1 MRGRRNYNGNLPLK
15 IMSNSR
21 ILSQYLSLNHGPYH
35 TEGRTSL
42 FDKRKENFS
51 RILNF
56 QTSVRESFSPDRM
69 HLNKYFPEEKPRK
82 DILTSIL
89 SDDLTP
95 MRKKSTIVNK
105 YQEIKSKH
113 RVIYYEKSG
122 SDSDD
127 GLLKRSLQ
135 FIKKISKSNN
145 HLEVL
150 GSHLNSLALCERNL
164 EDKRKEFKKL
174 VYGLDDSQFEKQ
186 ESKEKDELIVS
197 HGVIK
202 YKYPIECSD
211 EELYRARSYL
221 NSSGNREQIIAIN
234 YKSNIELTIN
244 LVQCLRSQQWL
255 NDELI
260 NFYFS
265 MLQERNDRQTSNG
278 FKPKVWLWNSFFY
291 TKLTGD
297 QSNDETGY
305 CYKNVS
311 RWTQRKKIDLFNY
324 DIVLLPINV
333 NNVHWTLGVVNFKL
347 GYIQYI
353 DSLGGKFQDYLG
365 CTKMSAVFF
374 QNMNRYIQDEYFDKK
389 KEKFT
394 GQLKHF
400 TKFSEPVPQQNN
412 GSDCGVFTCMFAECI
427 SEGRPFDFDT
437 TQIDKIR
444 EVMLVE
450 CIRNEIF

>member
-1 MRGRRNYNGNLPLK
+1 MRKRRSYNGNLPLK

-21 ILSQYLSLNHGPYH
+21 ILSQYISLNHGPYRS
-35 TEGRTSL
+35 EKRMNL
-42 FDKRKENFS
+42 FDKREENFS
-51 RILNF
+51 GVTNF
-56 QTSVRESFSPDRM
+56 QIPIRERLLPDKI
-69 HLNKYFPEEKPRK
+69 HSNKYFLEEKPRK
-82 DILTSIL
+82 DILSSSSG
-89 SDDLTP
+89 SDLALICKT
-95 MRKKSTIVNK
+95 STIMNK
-105 YQEIKSKH
+105 YQEIKNKH
-113 RVIYYEKSG
+113 RVLYCEKSG

-127 GLLKRSLQ
+127 GLLKRSLE

-145 HLEVL
+145 HLEAL

-164 EDKRKEFKKL
+164 ENKRKEFKKL
-174 VYGLDDSQFEKQ
+174 VYGLDDGQFEEH
-186 ESKEKDELIVS
+186 ESKGDDELFVS
-197 HGVIK
+197 LGKIK

-211 EELYRARSYL
+211 EELNKARGYL
-221 NSSGNREQIIAIN
+221 NSSSNRGLIVAVN
-234 YKSNIELTIN
+234 NKSNIELSID

-265 MLQERNDRQTSNG
+265 MLQERNDRQVSKG

-291 TKLTGD
+291 TKLTSD
-297 QSNDETGY
+297 QNEETGY

-311 RWTQRKKIDLFNY
+311 RWTQRKKIDLFDY

-333 NNVHWTLGVVNFKL
+333 NNVHWTLGVVNFRL

-353 DSLGGKFQDYLG
+353 DSLGGSFQNHLG
-365 CTKMSAVFF
+365 CTKMSAIFF
-374 QNMNRYIQDEYFDKK
+374 QNMNRYIQDEYLDKK
-389 KEKFT
+389 KEIFP

-400 TKFSEPVPQQNN
+400 TSFSEPVPQQNN

-427 SEGRPFDFDT
+427 SEGRSFDFDI
-437 TQIDKIR
+437 TQIDRIR